1 MEIYLEVKIATSN
14 IKIIGKFIPMLVQNP
29 YLDLER
35 EGHLENKKITL
46 LNQIS
51 PEIITRN

>member
-29 YLDLER
+29 YLDIER
-35 EGHLENKKITL
+35 DGQMENKKITL